1 MSYSGGPA
9 RAVLVASGHEDDH
22 PQEGHD
28 EAEDRDKH
36 HPSQRVWWSHVIR
49 RHQDPHQTAKHLKHV
64 SQGRSEDVLDY
75 VCDPVFHTDSTG
87 GFCSVVSRV
96 KRPV

>member
-1 MSYSGGPA
+1 M
-9 RAVLVASGHEDDH
+9 ASGHEDDH

-36 HPSQRVWWSHVIR
+36 HPSQRVWIRHVSR

-64 SQGRSEDVLDY
+64 SQEDVLDY
-75 VCDPVFHTDSTG
+75 VCDPFLLRGQST
-87 GFCSVVSRV
+87 CLT
-96 KRPV
+96 KLH